1 MQDLMKYGT
10 KLQTAGQVLLRYG
23 LVLILVWI
31 GGMKF
36 TAFEAAAIQPLVA
49 TSPLMSWLYRF
60 LSVQAVSNLL
70 GIVEISAALMIAS
83 RQVSAKLA
91 ALGSAMAVV
100 MFLTTLSFLFTLP
113 GWEPQLGG
121 FPGLS
126 SAGGFLVKDLIL
138 LGAALW
144 SLGESLNALATDPAR
159 ILQRASSQMMPQAI
173 GR

>member
-1 MQDLMKYGT
+1 MKYGM

-60 LSVQAVSNLL
+60 LSVRAVSNLL
-70 GIVEISAALMIAS
+70 GVIEISAAVMIAV
-83 RQVSAKLA
+83 RPVSSSFA
-91 ALGSAMAVV
+91 AVGSATAVA
-100 MFLTTLSFLFTLP
+100 MFLTTLSFFYTLP

-126 SAGGFLVKDLIL
+126 RAGGFLVKDLIL

-144 SLGESLNALATDPAR
+144 SLG
-159 ILQRASSQMMPQAI
+159 
-173 GR
+173 